1 MRKVA
6 GAVSAVAFMAAA
18 AAIWSGLATSAAG
31 RARSDIGT
39 PPRLVTSNTG
49 DTPLPADFI
58 RQPAAAERGTTV
70 SLRAEMIGTGDCSW
84 RQWPFMGSD
93 CFGSTALSS
102 LETNA
107 MSTPETRAE
116 TPAEPVRAPAPAPIA
131 AAAPVA
137 PQPVAAAPAAAPAP
151 AASTPV
157 VQKVAAV
164 VPVPVRQAAPAP
176 VAPAVIAPAPVT
188 RAPASCP
195 QTLAA
200 ASARMERAIAAV
212 KGGRTNESAETCAA
226 YRRNFFDVVQ
236 AREVTALCKTGADR
250 AQDLGRIDVA
260 LENMNGTIAKSCG
273 G

>member
-18 AAIWSGLATSAAG
+18 AAIWSGLATTAAG

-39 PPRLVTSNTG
+39 PPRLATSAT
-49 DTPLPADFI
+49 DDKPLPADFI

-70 SLRAEMIGTGDCSW
+70 SLRAEMVGTGDCSW

-93 CFGSTALSS
+93 CFGSTTLPS

-116 TPAEPVRAPAPAPIA
+116 MPAEPVRAPAPALIA
-131 AAAPVA
+131 VAAPVA
-137 PQPVAAAPAAAPAP
+137 PQPVAAPPAAAPAP

-164 VPVPVRQAAPAP
+164 VPVPVPQAAPAP
-176 VAPAVIAPAPVT
+176 IAPAVTAPVT

-226 YRRNFFDVVQ
+226 YRRNFFEVVQ

-260 LENMNGTIAKSCG
+260 LESMNGTIAKSCG

>member
-6 GAVSAVAFMAAA
+6 GAVSTVAFMAAA
-18 AAIWSGLATSAAG
+18 AAIWSGLATTAAG

-39 PPRLVTSNTG
+39 PPRLATSAT
-49 DTPLPADFI
+49 DDKPLPADFI

-70 SLRAEMIGTGDCSW
+70 SFRADMASTGDCSW

-93 CFGSTALSS
+93 CFGSTTLLS

-116 TPAEPVRAPAPAPIA
+116 TPAAPAPIA
-131 AAAPVA
+131 AATPPVA
-137 PQPVAAAPAAAPAP
+137 TQPAAAPPAAVPAP

-164 VPVPVRQAAPAP
+164 VPAPATQAAPAP
-176 VAPAVIAPAPVT
+176 VAPAVIPPAPVT

-226 YRRNFFDVVQ
+226 YRRNFFEVVQ